1 MQMADGLGIP
11 KENRWISVSPT
22 MKDLK
27 TTYMQIMKKCRALS
41 ASNIPHVLF
50 VYLGGHGATQAEK
63 QVYLLNSEK
72 P

>member
-1 MQMADGLGIP
+1 
-11 KENRWISVSPT
+11 

-27 TTYMQIMKKCRALS
+27 MTYMAIMKKCRALT

-63 QVYLLNSEK
+63 QVYLLNSAK
-72 P
+72 A

>member
-1 MQMADGLGIP
+1 MADGLGIP
-11 KENRWISVSPT
+11 KENRWISTSPS

-27 TTYMQIMKKCRALS
+27 MTYMAIMKKCRALT

-63 QVYLLNSEK
+63 QVYLLNSAK
-72 P
+72 A